1 VTELPAIDARG
12 LYHIYRE
19 AEVETVA
26 LRGAELTLQPGSWT
40 SLMGPSGSG
49 KSTLI
54 NVLAGLLEPSGGSV
68 SIDGQDITR
77 LPPPERARR
86 RRRSIGLVMQR
97 DNLHPL
103 LDVAGNIS
111 LPLRMDGRPGSEV
124 RGRVDE
130 LLDQVGLRERR
141 RHRLGQLS
149 GGEAQRVSIAVAVA
163 PRPKVLFTDEPT
175 GELDEATAE
184 SVLRLLDELRTDGTA
199 ILTVT
204 HNRQVAEHADRQ
216 LTMRDGE
223 VVDAA

>member
-19 AEVETVA
+19 SEVETVA

-68 SIDGQDITR
+68 IIDGQDITR
-77 LPPPERARR
+77 LSPPERARR

-124 RGRVDE
+124 RRRVDE

-204 HNRQVAEHADRQ
+204 HNRQVADHADRQ

>member
-1 VTELPAIDARG
+1 
-12 LYHIYRE
+12 
-19 AEVETVA
+19 
-26 LRGAELTLQPGSWT
+26 
-40 SLMGPSGSG
+40 
-49 KSTLI
+49 
-54 NVLAGLLEPSGGSV
+54 
-68 SIDGQDITR
+68 
-77 LPPPERARR
+77 
-86 RRRSIGLVMQR
+86 
-97 DNLHPL
+97 
-103 LDVAGNIS
+103 
-111 LPLRMDGRPGSEV
+111 MDGRPGREV
-124 RGRVDE
+124 HGRVDE

-204 HNRQVAEHADRQ
+204 HNRQVADHADRQ